1 MSLANAP
8 PHPQVGRQAVI
19 SGNVVL
25 IIVLLWFGVV
35 VAHIH
40 ILYVSLTCG
49 VVSNIV

>member
-35 VAHIH
+35 VAHI
-40 ILYVSLTCG
+40 LCVSDMWCG
-49 VVSNIV
+49 K